1 MINTFLFFAISN
13 LIFAIIYPQTN
24 TTHVSNKNLYTNIQN
39 IDEYQA
45 KEVMDK
51 YAVRTQNGKHASTAA
66 EARAVAEALKAENPG
81 CELILKAQVHAGG
94 RGKGHFIENGLK
106 GGVKVLTEVDEV
118 ESFAEQMIG
127 NTLVTKQTGEAG
139 QPCSLV
145 LVNEGLQI
153 ESEKY
158 FAILMDRE
166 YNGPVMVASEQGGMD
181 IEEVA
186 ETSPDAIVTEPID
199 IFAGVQPEQTERLAR
214 SMGFKEEN
222 IPEAQKQM
230 SNMYDMFL
238 GTDSTQVEINPF
250 AEGSYVGRD
259 EKSTVF
265 CVDAKLGFDGNSE
278 FRHKELFA
286 MRDTSMEDARDV
298 EADEIGVEYIGLD
311 GNIGCMVNGAGLAM
325 GTMDII
331 KLKGGDPAN
340 FCDLGGGV
348 NEQQVSAAFGV
359 VAGDPNVKAVLVNIF
374 GGIVQ
379 CDIVAEGIVKAY
391 TSSGSTLPLIVR
403 LEGTNAEAAREIIA
417 NANISTLISAE
428 DLDDAAIKA
437 VASIQ

>member
-1 MINTFLFFAISN
+1 MNTFLRSGTRLLKPAKQAGQLRRFN
-13 LIFAIIYPQTN
+13 L
-24 TTHVSNKNLYTNIQN
+24 H
-39 IDEYQA
+39 EYQS
-45 KEVMDK
+45 KILMDK
-51 YAVRTQNGKHASTAA
+51 YGVRTQNGKEAGDAA
-66 EARAVAEALKAENPG
+66 AARAVAEGIKAENPK

-94 RGKGHFIENGLK
+94 RGKGHFKETGMK

-118 ESFAEQMIG
+118 EDFTGQMLG

-139 QPCSLV
+139 QPVSMV
-145 LVNEGLQI
+145 LVNEGLEI

-158 FAILMDRE
+158 FAILMDRA
-166 YNGPVMVASEQGGMD
+166 YNGPCMVASSEGGMD

-186 ETSPDAIVTEPID
+186 ETNPDAIVTEAID

-214 SMGFKEEN
+214 AMGFREEN
-222 IPEAQKQM
+222 IPEAQAQM
-230 SNMYDMFL
+230 SKMYDMFI
-238 GTDSTQVEINPF
+238 GEDATQVEINPF
-250 AEGSYVGRD
+250 AEGKYAGRD
-259 EKSTVF
+259 EASTVF
-265 CVDAKLGFDGNSE
+265 CVDAKLGFDQNSE
-278 FRHKELFA
+278 YRHKELFA

-359 VAGDPNVKAVLVNIF
+359 VSGDPNVKAILVNIF

-379 CDIVAEGIVKAY
+379 CDIVAEGIVNAY
-391 TSSGSTLPLIVR
+391 RKSSSELPLVVR
-403 LEGTNAEAAREIIA
+403 LEGTNAERAKEIVEA
-417 NANISTLISAE
+417 ANIPTLISAE
-428 DLDDAAIKA
+428 NLDDAAIKA
-437 VASIQ
+437 VAAIA

>member
-1 MINTFLFFAISN
+1 MISN
-13 LIFAIIYPQTN
+13 TLRTASRLVTPGAVHRGAPAAAGVGGIRRF
-24 TTHVSNKNLYTNIQN
+24 NLH
-39 IDEYQA
+39 EYQS

-51 YAVRTQNGKHASTAA
+51 YGIRTQNGKEASTAA
-66 EARAVAEALKAENPG
+66 EAKIVAEALKKANPG

-94 RGKGHFIENGLK
+94 RGKGFFKENGLK
-106 GGVKVLTEVDEV
+106 GGVKVLTEVSEV
-118 ESFAEQMIG
+118 EDFAEQMLG
-127 NTLVTKQTGEAG
+127 NTLVTKQTGEEG

-153 ESEKY
+153 DSEKY
-158 FAILMDRE
+158 FAILMDRD
-166 YNGPVMVASEQGGMD
+166 YNGPVMVASSQGGMD

-186 ETSPDAIVTEPID
+186 ETNPEAIVTEAID

-214 SMGFKEEN
+214 AMGFKEEN
-222 IPEAQKQM
+222 IAEAQKQM
-230 SNMYDMFL
+230 SNMYDMFI
-238 GTDSTQVEINPF
+238 GTDSTQCEINPF

-259 EKSTVF
+259 EATTVF
-265 CVDAKLGFDGNSE
+265 CVDAKLGFDANSE

-286 MRDTSMEDARDV
+286 LRDTSMEDARDV

-391 TSSGSTLPLIVR
+391 KNSGSTLPLIVR
-403 LEGTNAEAAREIIA
+403 LEGTNAEAARDIIEKA
-417 NANISTLISAE
+417 AISTLISAE

>member
-1 MINTFLFFAISN
+1 MYVDLSLALALLLCRPSTN
-13 LIFAIIYPQTN
+13 LLPSSLS
-24 TTHVSNKNLYTNIQN
+24 VSPLPPTSCLPNA
-39 IDEYQA
+39 DG
-45 KEVMDK
+45 
-51 YAVRTQNGKHASTAA
+51 VRTQNGKEASTAA
-66 EARAVAEALKAENPG
+66 EAKAVADSIKAENPG

-106 GGVKVLTEVDEV
+106 GGVQVLMEASEV
-118 ESFAEQMIG
+118 EDFSQQMLG
-127 NTLVTKQTGEAG
+127 NTLVTKQTGEEG

-145 LVNEGLQI
+145 LVNEGLNI

-158 FAILMDRE
+158 FAILMDRD
-166 YNGPVMVASEQGGMD
+166 YNGPVMVASSEGGMD

-186 ETSPDAIVTEPID
+186 ETNPDAIVTEAID

-214 SMGFKEEN
+214 AMGFREEN
-222 IPEAQKQM
+222 IAEAQLQM

-238 GTDSTQVEINPF
+238 GTDATQCEINPF

-259 EKSTVF
+259 DASTVF
-265 CVDAKLGFDGNSE
+265 CVDAKLGFDANAE
-278 FRHKELFA
+278 FRHKELFQL
-286 MRDTSMEDARDV
+286 RDTSMEDARDV

-348 NEQQVSAAFGV
+348 NEAQVSAAFGV
-359 VAGDPNVKAVLVNIF
+359 VAGDPKVKAVLVNIF

-391 TSSGSTLPLIVR
+391 KNTGSSLPMIVR
-403 LEGTNAEAAREIIA
+403 LEGTNAEIARKVIEEAAIP
-417 NANISTLISAE
+417 TLISA
-428 DLDDAAIKA
+428 DNLDDAAIKA

>member
-1 MINTFLFFAISN
+1 MIANTLRTASRLVTPGAMHRGAPAAAGVAGPIRRFN
-13 LIFAIIYPQTN
+13 L
-24 TTHVSNKNLYTNIQN
+24 H
-39 IDEYQA
+39 EYQS
-45 KEVMDK
+45 KDVMDK
-51 YAVRTQNGKHASTAA
+51 YGIRTQNGKEASTPA
-66 EARAVAEALKAENPG
+66 EARAVAESIKATNPG

-94 RGKGHFIENGLK
+94 RGKGHFKENGMK
-106 GGVKVLTEVDEV
+106 GGVKVLNEV
-118 ESFAEQMIG
+118 EEVEDFAGKMIG
-127 NTLVTKQTGEAG
+127 NTLVTKQTGEEG
-139 QPCSLV
+139 QKTSLV
-145 LVNEGLQI
+145 LINEGLDI

-166 YNGPVMVASEQGGMD
+166 YNGPVMVASSQGGMD

-186 ETSPDAIVTEPID
+186 ETSPEAIVTEPID

-214 SMGFKEEN
+214 AMGFREEN
-222 IPEAQKQM
+222 IPEAQQQM

-238 GTDSTQVEINPF
+238 GTDATQVEINPF
-250 AEGSYVGRD
+250 AEGNYVGRN

-265 CVDAKLGFDGNSE
+265 CVDAKLGFDENAE
-278 FRHKELFA
+278 FRHKDLFSL
-286 MRDTSMEDARDV
+286 RDTSMEDARDV
-298 EADEIGVEYIGLD
+298 EANEIGVEYIGLD

-331 KLKGGDPAN
+331 KLKGGEPAN

-359 VAGDPNVKAVLVNIF
+359 VSGDPNVKAVLVNIF

-391 TSSGSTLPLIVR
+391 KASDSTLPLIVR
-403 LEGTNAEAAREIIA
+403 LEGTNAEAAREIIK
-417 NANISTLISAE
+417 NAAISTLVSAE
-428 DLDDAAIKA
+428 NLDDAAIKA